1 MNTILLEVARVSLN
15 RSVRG
20 SAPIADNPATA
31 ANIMKNSFLN
41 MDVMM
46 FYKIN
51 TSGEGK
57 VYGGGLRVK
66 GYNFYK
72 IYKNYNSYKSYMSYN
87 ITL

>member
-1 MNTILLEVARVSLN
+1 
-15 RSVRG
+15 
-20 SAPIADNPATA
+20 
-31 ANIMKNSFLN
+31 MKNSFLN